1 VKTPPPRLSVV
12 IPAFNEEA
20 LLPRT
25 LAALG
30 EALAAFR
37 PGWETEVIVCD
48 NNSTDGTAA
57 VARAHG
63 ATVVFEPHNQI
74 ARARNAG
81 AAAATGGWL
90 LFLDADS
97 VPTPA
102 LLAEARR
109 AAEDPAILYA
119 GAFVQMD
126 GELPW
131 GAALLVRGWNALSR
145 TLRWMAGSFVLVRAE
160 AFRAVGGFDTGLY
173 AAEEIDLS
181 RRLKRLARA
190 RGRRVA
196 ILRTPLVSSARKLRL
211 YRQREILRFMLRGVL
226 RPRATVTSREA
237 CAIWYDG
244 RR

>member
-1 VKTPPPRLSVV
+1 VNPPPRLSVV

-25 LAALG
+25 LAALAD
-30 EALAAFR
+30 ALAAFR

-48 NNSTDGTAA
+48 NNSTDGTAV

-63 ATVVFEPHNQI
+63 AAVVFEPHNQI

-81 AAAATGGWL
+81 AAAATGDWL

-97 VPTPA
+97 VPTRA

-119 GAFVQMD
+119 GAFVRMD
-126 GELPW
+126 GALPW

-145 TLRWMAGSFVLVRAE
+145 ALRWMAGSFVLVRAE
-160 AFRAVGGFDTGLY
+160 AFRAVGGFSTELY
-173 AAEEIDLS
+173 AGEEIDLS

-190 RGRRVA
+190 RGRRTA

-211 YRQREILRFMLRGVL
+211 YRPGELLRFMVRGAL
-226 RPRATVTSREA
+226 RPRATVTSRAA